1 MFKLFLSINTEAIF
15 DTLSANHVAE
25 TLYWQLSNECF
36 INIIDMGYKIGT
48 IIITI
53 INLIYIIKINNFRKK
68 SSKIQQKKEQ
78 KIDLFK
84 TIVISP
90 NLNKMYK
97 FFDDLWSELKK
108 LKLKDCPDKNMEN
121 IKKVKGE
128 IEPKVQILFTCF
140 RSEFIIII
148 DAIAPSLGQK
158 IENISDEMRD
168 KIIENMG
175 DEGINLWVD
184 KYFNDRIKKI
194 YDDGRK
200 KMVNALF
207 EYNGDE

>member
-48 IIITI
+48 IIIAI

-108 LKLKDCPDKNMEN
+108 LKLEDCPDKNMEN

>member
-1 MFKLFLSINTEAIF
+1 
-15 DTLSANHVAE
+15 
-25 TLYWQLSNECF
+25 
-36 INIIDMGYKIGT
+36 
-48 IIITI
+48 
-53 INLIYIIKINNFRKK
+53 
-68 SSKIQQKKEQ
+68 
-78 KIDLFK
+78 
-84 TIVISP
+84 
-90 NLNKMYK
+90 MYK

>member
-84 TIVISP
+84 TIVGQLVGILSRHAIEKQK
-90 NLNKMYK
+90 LQCV
-97 FFDDLWSELKK
+97 DL
-108 LKLKDCPDKNMEN
+108 
-121 IKKVKGE
+121 IKA
-128 IEPKVQILFTCF
+128 VQPV
-140 RSEFIIII
+140 R
-148 DAIAPSLGQK
+148 
-158 IENISDEMRD
+158 
-168 KIIENMG
+168 
-175 DEGINLWVD
+175 
-184 KYFNDRIKKI
+184 
-194 YDDGRK
+194 
-200 KMVNALF
+200 
-207 EYNGDE
+207 